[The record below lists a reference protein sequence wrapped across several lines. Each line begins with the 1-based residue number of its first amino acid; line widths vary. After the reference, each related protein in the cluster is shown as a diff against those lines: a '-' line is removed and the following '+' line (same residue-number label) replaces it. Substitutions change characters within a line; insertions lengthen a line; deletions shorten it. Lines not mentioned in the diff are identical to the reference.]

1 MTQEERPPRDDRPPH
16 AEGGGGGDRP
26 ERPAGDRPGGDRS
39 ERPGG
44 DRPGRPQRPRYG
56 GRRKVCRF
64 CADHMKGIDYKDV
77 PRLRVYISERGKIEP
92 RRKTGTCLKHQ
103 RLVATAVKRAR
114 HLALLPYT
122 LEHVRKTSIF
132 PTRG

>member
-1 MTQEERPPRDDRPPH
+1 HPTEGQRTVTNEERPSPPS
-16 AEGGGGGDRP
+16 GG
-26 ERPAGDRPGGDRS
+26 ERPARPPR
-39 ERPGG
+39 
-44 DRPGRPQRPRYG
+44 RYG
-56 GRRKVCRF
+56 PRRKVCRF
-64 CADHMKGIDYKDV
+64 CVDHMKGIDYKDV
-77 PRLRVYISERGKIEP
+77 GRLRMYISERGKIEP

-122 LEHVRKTSIF
+122 LQHVRETNIF

>member
-1 MTQEERPPRDDRPPH
+1 MF
-16 AEGGGGGDRP
+16 
-26 ERPAGDRPGGDRS
+26 
-39 ERPGG
+39 
-44 DRPGRPQRPRYG
+44 
-56 GRRKVCRF
+56 V
-64 CADHMKGIDYKDV
+64 
-77 PRLRVYISERGKIEP
+77 SERGKIEP

-122 LEHVRKTSIF
+122 LEHVRKTNIF